1 MCGELPSALG
11 LLNQLAVLYAMEN
24 NFSST
29 LPSTLSDMVRL
40 EELFLNGNSLFGAIP
55 SELGR
60 LDRSLK
66 NLHLHCNFITGTIPS
81 SLAQLTGLG
90 SLQLS
95 RNLLTGK
102 VPTEF
107 GRMTDLFY
115 LSVYNNSLTG
125 SIDDV
130 VCDHPNLRIG
140 AIEADCLA
148 AAEGHGD
155 KVLPEVNC
163 TCCVTCCSDQ
173 TGECIEILDTKGR
186 CLRDAEEFE
195 EPDKFDVVTCTC
207 EDLDEKDLSW
217 FDWDGTTPA
226 TRLICETN
234 YPALECP
241 MCSQD
246 GKVCVRIKS
255 VGIVYLDFYRM
266 YSYAENQYT
275 SGRSDSI
282 QLTYDFE
289 E

>member
-102 VPTEF
+102 F
-107 GRMTDLFY
+107 IYQF
-115 LSVYNNSLTG
+115 
-125 SIDDV
+125 
-130 VCDHPNLRIG
+130 
-140 AIEADCLA
+140 
-148 AAEGHGD
+148 
-155 KVLPEVNC
+155 
-163 TCCVTCCSDQ
+163 
-173 TGECIEILDTKGR
+173 
-186 CLRDAEEFE
+186 
-195 EPDKFDVVTCTC
+195 
-207 EDLDEKDLSW
+207 
-217 FDWDGTTPA
+217 TT
-226 TRLICETN
+226 TH
-234 YPALECP
+234 
-241 MCSQD
+241 
-246 GKVCVRIKS
+246 
-255 VGIVYLDFYRM
+255 
-266 YSYAENQYT
+266 
-275 SGRSDSI
+275 
-282 QLTYDFE
+282 
-289 E
+289 